1 MSVPI
6 RFVQI
11 SHIVLTTEDIANV
24 LLEHLKSYDNYD
36 HMMKAFAKMAKKYS
50 ACSSRNQGG
59 DLGPLEV
66 HTSAPELYEAAMK
79 APVKEAQGPVK
90 TKFGYHIFV
99 LTDEEPLGDTGIDGI
114 NQPGMGAGDGTL

>member
-1 MSVPI
+1 MRS
-6 RFVQI
+6 VQI
-11 SHIVLTTEDIANV
+11 SHIVLTTQDIADV

-36 HMMKAFAKMAKKYS
+36 QMMKAFAKMAKKYS

-66 HTSAPELYEAAMK
+66 HTSAPELYEAAMN
-79 APVKEAQGPVK
+79 APVHEVQGPVK
-90 TKFGYHIFV
+90 TRFGHHIFV

-114 NQPGMGAGDGTL
+114 NQPGMGTGDGSL